1 MSQQDKLTIVMQ
13 ASKKTNNTTHLRV
26 NKMQLQ
32 DFATLALAQAHEQIT
47 YRKIGANEARQFFSI
62 MGARDSIESN
72 LTNTAVVQVVPNVNT
87 TVGALCRSV
96 LDTLSGGNFAT
107 DPSIQDGQLNRVASA
122 ILVTA
127 GALTQAQVDGFF
139 ALGETSTKP
148 FAGATEH
155 AFQLAKGTI
164 PTVQLNQ
171 TANGDYAIITVSALC
186 ENHAPRVTTANGTRI
201 TSFYNVSQIGLY
213 AAEIPNEYRGQV
225 LSVDNAYGVVG

>member
-1 MSQQDKLTIVMQ
+1 M
-13 ASKKTNNTTHLRV
+13 N
-26 NKMQLQ
+26 LQ
-32 DFATLALAQAHEQIT
+32 DFATLALAQTHEQTT

-62 MGARDSIESN
+62 MGARDNIESN
-72 LTNTAVVQVVPNVNT
+72 LNNTAVVQVVPDVNT

-139 ALGETSTKP
+139 ALGETITTP

-155 AFQLAKGTI
+155 DFQIAKDTIASKETSRSVARDFAFITTTGSCVKHSPRL
-164 PTVQLNQ
+164 V
-171 TANGDYAIITVSALC
+171 ANGVIVGYFKGVEAQ
-186 ENHAPRVTTANGTRI
+186 GT
-201 TSFYNVSQIGLY
+201 YC
-213 AAEIPNEYRGQV
+213 AEIPQQHRTSPV
-225 LSVDNAYGVVG
+225 FVDDVYGVM